1 MKTDFDF
8 DEIGKRTPYRTP
20 DGFFEDAQRQVME
33 RVGIHRHRHRLS
45 RVKLVALTALATA
58 AIVSGLMWMPTA
70 LQGTSGQDEVA
81 TRMLADEGTQGTDAS
96 DTWIQSLSDE
106 QLSELLS
113 LSDNDLFL
121 N

>member
-1 MKTDFDF
+1 MKADFDF

-20 DGFFEDAQRQVME
+20 NGFFEEAQRQVME
-33 RVGIHRHRHRLS
+33 RVGIHRRYPRLS
-45 RVKLVALTALATA
+45 RLKLVVLTALATA
-58 AIVSGLMWMPTA
+58 AIVSGLMLVPMV
-70 LQGTSGQDEVA
+70 LQGTSGQDDGA

-96 DTWIQSLSDE
+96 DAWIQSLSDE